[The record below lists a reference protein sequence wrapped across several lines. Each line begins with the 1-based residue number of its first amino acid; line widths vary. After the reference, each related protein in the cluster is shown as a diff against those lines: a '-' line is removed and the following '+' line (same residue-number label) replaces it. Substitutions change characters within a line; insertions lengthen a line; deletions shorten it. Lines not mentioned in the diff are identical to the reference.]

1 MLDAKYILKR
11 INAKNEV
18 IFLSKRFNR
27 SLVEKLNLKIEM
39 AYGTVNYTKKMKIM
53 NYLFDCKGDINFLE
67 EYPMLFFNCLI
78 FLDEKSNIFEAKV
91 IGSLNILNNK
101 VNFKKIS
108 STKDYKA
115 SKEDL
120 SYFKNAFENIL
131 FNENFLK
138 IFDRG
143 KIKKIYSRNILI
155 ILV

>member
-53 NYLFDCKGDINFLE
+53 NYLFDCKGDINFFK

-101 VNFKKIS
+101 INLKIL

-120 SYFKNAFENIL
+120 SFFKNAFENIIQ
-131 FNENFLK
+131 K
-138 IFDRG
+138 IFKNLIEG
-143 KIKKIYSRNILI
+143 KLKIYSRNILI